1 MHILDNNNFFLTIDS
16 KIYCFAGCLNC
27 YARDTVNSKTMH
39 DLYQAPVEK
48 AGYLKDQGFNVVEV
62 LECEIKRELEQ
73 DEDMKSYFDN
83 YELVDP
89 LEPRAAFYGGR
100 TNAAKLFH
108 EYKDDEKI
116 KYVDNTIEFC
126 KSGCYIFLLDI
137 WFFTSLYP

>member
-1 MHILDNNNFFLTIDS
+1 
-16 KIYCFAGCLNC
+16 
-27 YARDTVNSKTMH
+27 MH